1 MVSPDGKRPS
11 AVMDESAVASRIMM
25 YAGAV
30 EDFNITFVVKDECK
44 LTEETKRFIE
54 AVQHWG

>member
-1 MVSPDGKRPS
+1 
-11 AVMDESAVASRIMM
+11 MDESAVASRIMM

-30 EDFNITFVVKDECK
+30 EDFNITFVGKDECK